1 MTYRAHPLINDLLKG
16 DVNKGKYELLPF
28 IPSIRNTLMEVY
40 ELNKDIIEY
49 LKLRPDMV
57 NNIATISS
65 GIYWDDLSHVLK
77 GTDIVLPEK
86 PK

>member
-1 MTYRAHPLINDLLKG
+1 MNDLLKG

-65 GIYWDDLSHVLK
+65 GIYWDDLSHVLE
-77 GTDIVLPEK
+77 GTDTILPEK